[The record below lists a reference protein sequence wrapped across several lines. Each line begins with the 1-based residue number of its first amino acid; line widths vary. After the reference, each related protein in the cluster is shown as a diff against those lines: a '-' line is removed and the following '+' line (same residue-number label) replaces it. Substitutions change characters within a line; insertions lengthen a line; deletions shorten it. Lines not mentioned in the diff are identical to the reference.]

1 MSTAAISNMGTAV
14 VTGASSGIG
23 RIYTDRLA
31 RRGYDLLLVARR
43 ADRLEALAKEL
54 QDRDGIR
61 ARTLVADL
69 GETAEL
75 EKVAQVI
82 GTDPSV
88 NLLVNNAGTNTVGPL
103 TSLKKENLQGII
115 NVNVMALAR
124 LTVAVLPGFTER
136 DRGTV
141 INIGSVLGFTGYPY
155 LAAYSGTKS
164 FVMNFTRSLQQ
175 ELAGTKIKVQL
186 VTPAA
191 TATEIWEVQGYPL
204 SSVDPKIV
212 MTAEDCVD
220 ASLQGLELGEAT
232 TVPSVDDLNLLASFD
247 AASAALFAGAQ
258 LTGKPAARYGRVQ
271 G

>member
-1 MSTAAISNMGTAV
+1 MSAAEVSYRGTAV
-14 VTGASSGIG
+14 VTGASSGLG
-23 RIYTDRLA
+23 KIYADRLA
-31 RRGYDLLLVARR
+31 GRGYDLLLISRR

-54 QDRDGIR
+54 EDRDAIR

-69 GETAEL
+69 GETVEL
-75 EKVAQVI
+75 EKVAQAV

-88 NLLVNNAGTNTVGPL
+88 TLLVNNAGTNTASPL
-103 TSLKKENLQGII
+103 VSLKTENLQGII

-124 LTVAVLPGFTER
+124 LTAAVLPGFTER
-136 DRGTV
+136 DHGTI
-141 INIGSVLGFTGYPY
+141 INIGSVLGFTSYPQM
-155 LAAYSGTKS
+155 AAYSGAKS

-175 ELAGTKIKVQL
+175 ELAGTKITIQL

-204 SSVDPKIV
+204 SAVNPKLV

-220 ASLQGLELGEAT
+220 ASLQGLALGEAT
-232 TVPSVDDLNLLASFD
+232 TAPSVDDLNLLARFD
-247 AASAALFAGAQ
+247 AASAALFAGSQ